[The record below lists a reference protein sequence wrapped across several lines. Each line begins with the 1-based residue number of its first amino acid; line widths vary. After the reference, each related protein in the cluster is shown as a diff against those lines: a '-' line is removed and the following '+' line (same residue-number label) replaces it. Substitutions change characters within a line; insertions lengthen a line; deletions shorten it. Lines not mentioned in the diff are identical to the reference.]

1 MSLIWHKGHQNPRR
15 ERLAWVKC
23 ECVFFVVVVFFILG
37 LNVLCYQT
45 TTWSGFCERACKLIS
60 FFFFLFSGSQRYN
73 GTQNSRKPIPL
84 SMRIDQQISP
94 ASSSSSS
101 SGLIADIDINTKRP
115 GRESELEVAV
125 QKLKD
130 MSITET
136 KGKRIEQ
143 LYLRMHWF
151 CFSFALWLGQK
162 TLTNQIKIKPTATWS
177 LAFSRAFCSLLLFTL
192 NSYWLL
198 VIFTFVLIGCCDYFG
213 FGCTA
218 ANQNAV

>member
-1 MSLIWHKGHQNPRR
+1 MSLIWQKGHLNRRR

-23 ECVFFVVVVFFILG
+23 ESVFFFHPWFECL
-37 LNVLCYQT
+37 VLSNHNIVRFQVSEHVS
-45 TTWSGFCERACKLIS
+45 WSLS
-60 FFFFLFSGSQRYN
+60 FFFPFSGSQRYN

-136 KGKRIEQ
+136 KGKKNWAT
-143 LYLRMHWF
+143 L
-151 CFSFALWLGQK
+151 SANALV
-162 TLTNQIKIKPTATWS
+162 
-177 LAFSRAFCSLLLFTL
+177 LLFIRSVIGAE
-192 NSYWLL
+192 NSHH
-198 VIFTFVLIGCCDYFG
+198 TF
-213 FGCTA
+213 
-218 ANQNAV
+218 NQSKVK

>member
-60 FFFFLFSGSQRYN
+60 SFFFLFSGSQRYN

-136 KGKRIEQ
+136 KGK
-143 LYLRMHWF
+143 
-151 CFSFALWLGQK
+151 K
-162 TLTNQIKIKPTATWS
+162 N
-177 LAFSRAFCSLLLFTL
+177 
-192 NSYWLL
+192 
-198 VIFTFVLIGCCDYFG
+198 
-213 FGCTA
+213 
-218 ANQNAV
+218 

>member
-1 MSLIWHKGHQNPRR
+1 MWLAVVIILIGSQSKSAIYRSMCFPLNKVFDVLQPFLEIFLTTWMSLIWQKGHQNPRR

-23 ECVFFVVVVFFILG
+23 ESFFFFFFFILG

-136 KGKRIEQ
+136 KGEKNWAT
-143 LYLRMHWF
+143 L
-151 CFSFALWLGQK
+151 SANALV
-162 TLTNQIKIKPTATWS
+162 
-177 LAFSRAFCSLLLFTL
+177 LLFIRSVIGAENSHHTL
-192 NSYWLL
+192 NQSK
-198 VIFTFVLIGCCDYFG
+198 VK
-213 FGCTA
+213 
-218 ANQNAV
+218 

>member
-1 MSLIWHKGHQNPRR
+1 MDDLNEFNLAQGPSKSKTRETSLGEMW
-15 ERLAWVKC
+15 KC
-23 ECVFFVVVVFFILG
+23 FFFVVVFFILG

-45 TTWSGFCERACKLIS
+45 TTWSGFCERAWKLIS
-60 FFFFLFSGSQRYN
+60 FFFFPFSGSQRYN

-136 KGKRIEQ
+136 KGKKNWAT
-143 LYLRMHWF
+143 L
-151 CFSFALWLGQK
+151 SANALV
-162 TLTNQIKIKPTATWS
+162 
-177 LAFSRAFCSLLLFTL
+177 LLFIRPVIGAE
-192 NSYWLL
+192 NSHH
-198 VIFTFVLIGCCDYFG
+198 TF
-213 FGCTA
+213 
-218 ANQNAV
+218 NQSKVK

>member
-1 MSLIWHKGHQNPRR
+1 MSLIWQKGHLNRRR

-23 ECVFFVVVVFFILG
+23 ESVFFFSSLVWMSCVIKPQHSQVSVSEHVSWPL
-37 LNVLCYQT
+37 
-45 TTWSGFCERACKLIS
+45 S
-60 FFFFLFSGSQRYN
+60 FFFPFSGSQRYN

-136 KGKRIEQ
+136 KGKKNWAT
-143 LYLRMHWF
+143 L
-151 CFSFALWLGQK
+151 SANALV
-162 TLTNQIKIKPTATWS
+162 
-177 LAFSRAFCSLLLFTL
+177 LLFIRSVIGAE
-192 NSYWLL
+192 NSHH
-198 VIFTFVLIGCCDYFG
+198 TF
-213 FGCTA
+213 
-218 ANQNAV
+218 NQSKVK